1 MGSTRITTAGG
12 VELDVGEV
20 DPAEH
25 GPLLHRQF
33 NRILAAG
40 EGYPQAG
47 PVSEDEF
54 RDYWLDRKTSV
65 VAAWAVG
72 DESVVD
78 ESVGNGSFVGSYH
91 LKPNGYGRAAH
102 VANGGYFVVPEWR
115 GKGAGEALVRHSLEH
130 ARTLGFDA
138 LQFNFVF
145 ETNPARSLYERLGFQ
160 QVGRVPDVIDGEAVY
175 IYWRHLP

>member
-1 MGSTRITTAGG
+1 MEARTLPEVIVTAGG
-12 VELDVGEV
+12 LELQLAEADIG
-20 DPAEH
+20 EH

-47 PVSEDEF
+47 PISYDEF
-54 RDYWLDRKTSV
+54 RDYWVDGKTSV
-65 VAAWAVG
+65 VAAWASG
-72 DESVVD
+72 D
-78 ESVGNGSFVGSYH
+78 GAFVGSYH

-115 GKGAGEALVRHSLEH
+115 GKGAGQALVRHSMGW
-130 ARTLGFDA
+130 AQTLGFDA

-145 ETNPARSLYERLGFQ
+145 ESNPARSLYERLGFQ
-160 QVGRVPDVIDGEAVY
+160 QVGRVPEVIDGEAVY
-175 IYWRHLP
+175 IYWRRLP